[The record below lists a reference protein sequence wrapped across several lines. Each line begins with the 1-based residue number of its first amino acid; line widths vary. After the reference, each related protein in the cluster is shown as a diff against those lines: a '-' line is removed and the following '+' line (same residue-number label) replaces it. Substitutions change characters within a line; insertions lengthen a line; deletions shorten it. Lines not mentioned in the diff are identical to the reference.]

1 MTMLH
6 STSTPVGSLPADALA
21 RLDDLATTAGFVA
34 GDVILRE
41 AALVPFLGIVE
52 RGRVALRLFV
62 PGRGNVT
69 IVTVE
74 PGELVGWSAV
84 VSPYRATAQ
93 AVAVESVSLTTYDA
107 VAMRA
112 RLDTDRDLAATL
124 LPALL
129 AAVSD
134 RLTTSWHQL
143 LDVFGSPAVDP
154 W

>member
-1 MTMLH
+1 MTTIHTMMA
-6 STSTPVGSLPADALA
+6 PAGSLPADALA
-21 RLDDLATTAGFVA
+21 RLDDLATPAGFVA

-41 AALVPFLGIVE
+41 ATAVPFLAVVE

-74 PGELVGWSAV
+74 PGELLGWSAIV
-84 VSPYRATAQ
+84 PPYRATAQ
-93 AVAVESVSLTTYDA
+93 AVAVEPVTLTTYDA
-107 VAMRA
+107 AALRA
-112 RLDTDRDLAATL
+112 RLETDPDLAIAV
-124 LPALL
+124 LPPLL

-134 RLTTSWHQL
+134 RLTTSWQQL
-143 LDVFGSPAVDP
+143 LDVFAGPAVDP